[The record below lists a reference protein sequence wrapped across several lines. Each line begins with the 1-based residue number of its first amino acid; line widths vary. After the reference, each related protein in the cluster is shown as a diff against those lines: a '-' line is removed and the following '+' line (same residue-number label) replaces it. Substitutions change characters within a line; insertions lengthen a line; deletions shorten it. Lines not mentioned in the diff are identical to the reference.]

1 MFSVVSGVLTKAA
14 IRFIH
19 KESIMTV
26 RYTNY
31 ITFAW
36 LRSDGDYEIVGTLNG
51 ETVEDDALWNNTVR
65 VMLMLLKAANDDT
78 EAYQREDVV
87 SVLIPDEDEVWTP
100 LTFNP

>member
-1 MFSVVSGVLTKAA
+1 MTTSA
-14 IRFIH
+14 FIH

-51 ETVEDDALWNNTVR
+51 ETIDDDRLWNKLVEKT
-65 VMLMLLKAANDDT
+65 LATLKVSNDDT
-78 EAYQREDVV
+78 EAYEREDVV
-87 SVLIPDEDEVWTP
+87 AVLIPDEDEEWSP
-100 LTFNP
+100 LTINP

>member
-1 MFSVVSGVLTKAA
+1 
-14 IRFIH
+14 
-19 KESIMTV
+19 MTV

-100 LTFNP
+100 LTFNS